1 MRVRGPRLSLFPPIL
16 LFVTLVG
23 VSRALVSGQAQVA
36 ESSGVH
42 PVSGRH
48 IAQVMS
54 HLGADWLD
62 RPERNAEEQ
71 PDKALDDIGVKPGDI
86 VADVG
91 AGTGYY
97 TVKLARRV
105 QPGGRVYATD
115 IQPEMLEKLR
125 VRLAVEK
132 MSGVFP
138 VLTHPD
144 DPGLPA
150 HTLDLILLVDVYHEL
165 AQPQRTLQ
173 QLKTAL
179 KPTGRLVLLE
189 FRKEDPAVPIRI
201 DHKMSVGE
209 ARLEVEH
216 EGFVFDRV
224 SEVLPWQHIL
234 VFRPAARP

>member
-1 MRVRGPRLSLFPPIL
+1 MWVRSSLFTLSPVL
-16 LFVTLVG
+16 LVISLVS
-23 VSRALVSGQAQVA
+23 VSRAPAFGQVTAA
-36 ESSGVH
+36 DAPAVH

-71 PDKALDDIGVKPGDI
+71 PEKALDDIGVKAGDV

-97 TVKLARRV
+97 TVKLAHRV

-115 IQPEMLEKLR
+115 IQPEMIAKLR
-125 VRLAVEK
+125 ARLAAEK
-132 MSGVFP
+132 VSGVEP
-138 VLTHPD
+138 VLARVD

-150 HTLDLILLVDVYHEL
+150 HALDLILMVDVYHEL
-165 AQPQRTLQ
+165 SEPERTLQ
-173 QLKTAL
+173 RLKAAL

-189 FRKEDPAVPIRI
+189 FRKEDPTVPIRI
-201 DHKMSVGE
+201 DHKMSIAE

-234 VFRPAARP
+234 VFRPAPRP

>member
-1 MRVRGPRLSLFPPIL
+1 MRPRSARLRFLP
-16 LFVTLVG
+16 LVPLIAIIAL
-23 VSRALVSGQAQVA
+23 SRAPVSGQAQVA
-36 ESSGVH
+36 ESPAVH

-62 RPERNAEEQ
+62 RPERKAEEQ
-71 PDKALDDIGVKPGDI
+71 PDKALDDVGVKPGDV

-97 TVKLARRV
+97 TVKLAARV
-105 QPGGRVYATD
+105 RPGGRVYATD
-115 IQPEMLEKLR
+115 IQPEMLDKLR
-125 VRLAVEK
+125 ARLAAEK
-132 MSGVFP
+132 VSGVEP
-138 VLTHPD
+138 VLAHAD
-144 DPGLPA
+144 NQGLPA
-150 HTLDLILLVDVYHEL
+150 GALDLILLVDVYHEL
-165 AQPQRTLQ
+165 SEPQRTLQ
-173 QLKTAL
+173 QLKSAL

-201 DHKMSVGE
+201 DHKMSVAE

>member
-1 MRVRGPRLSLFPPIL
+1 MGLRHPRFLLLPIL
-16 LFVTLVG
+16 LVTLVG
-23 VSRALVSGQAQVA
+23 LSRASAFGQAQVA
-36 ESSGVH
+36 DTPAVH

-62 RPERNAEEQ
+62 RPERNDEEQ
-71 PDKALDDIGVKPGDI
+71 PDKALDAIGVRPGDV

-97 TVKLARRV
+97 TVKLAGRV

-125 VRLAVEK
+125 ARLAAEKVGGVE
-132 MSGVFP
+132 P
-138 VLTHPD
+138 VLAHAD

-150 HTLDLILLVDVYHEL
+150 HALDLILLVDVYHEL
-165 AQPQRTLQ
+165 SQPQRTLQ

-189 FRKEDPAVPIRI
+189 FRKEDSAVPIRI
-201 DHKMSVGE
+201 DHKMSVAE

-234 VFRPAARP
+234 VFRPAAQP

>member
-1 MRVRGPRLSLFPPIL
+1 MRCRSPRLSLLTPIL
-16 LFVTLVG
+16 LAL
-23 VSRALVSGQAQVA
+23 SLVSSRTTLLSGAGQATQTTA
-36 ESSGVH
+36 VH

-48 IAQVMS
+48 IAAVMS

-71 PDKALDDIGVKPGDI
+71 PDKALDDIGVKAGDV

-97 TVKLARRV
+97 TVKLAPRV

-125 VRLAVEK
+125 ARLAAEK
-132 MSGVFP
+132 VSGVEP
-138 VLTHPD
+138 VLAHAD
-144 DPGLPA
+144 DPGLPSHA
-150 HTLDLILLVDVYHEL
+150 LDLILLVDVYHEL
-165 AQPQRTLQ
+165 SQPQRTLQ
-173 QLKTAL
+173 QLKAAL

-189 FRKEDPAVPIRI
+189 FRKEDPEVPIRI
-201 DHKMSVGE
+201 DHKMSVAE